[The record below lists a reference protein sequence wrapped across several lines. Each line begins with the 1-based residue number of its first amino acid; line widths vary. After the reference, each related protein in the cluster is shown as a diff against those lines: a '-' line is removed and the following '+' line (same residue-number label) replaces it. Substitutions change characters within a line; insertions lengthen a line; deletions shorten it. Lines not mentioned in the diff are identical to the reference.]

1 MAKFIHKDRQQ
12 KGYILLLLFVS
23 PILALFNIL
32 KLKNNRDITF
42 FGTLFFGMIGSLYI
56 YSDGNDGFKH
66 RFLVEQNYIGM
77 SFNEFLSQ
85 SYDILT
91 FNAGEGTAD
100 FYLHILSFIAGSIFN
115 IPELLH
121 VLAGLVLGYFYTKS
135 VLLIIGDNLQ
145 QKKNYILMG
154 LIVLLLLIKSIS
166 ALNSIRM
173 WTGMWVLF
181 YGTYGWAKT
190 KNIKYFIAILF
201 STVVHF
207 SYVVIIIPVAISYLI
222 RERKRLLVLIY
233 IISFFTS
240 FGFSYFESFVPK
252 SELFE
257 SKQEQYAIDSEEKAE
272 RFEKRYEDAK
282 VINSNKSFYKASGQD
297 NYVNYSIVGLTI
309 LMLFFYLKKE
319 SDKNFMFLIS
329 IGVGLYTFS
338 NIVAFSPS
346 LQNRTKVI
354 AATFLLA
361 AAIQLYYTLYRYRLS
376 INARKRF
383 DFGLICFLLSST
395 TMVLYQISFILQ
407 GFSFFLLMFPELSW
421 LLGDNDFSL
430 RKALD
435 FLK

>member
-121 VLAGLVLGYFYTKS
+121 VLAGLILGYFYTKS
-135 VLLIIGDNLQ
+135 VLLIIEDNVQ

-190 KNIKYFIAILF
+190 KNIKYFTAILF

-257 SKQEQYAIDSEEKAE
+257 AKQEQYAIDSEEKAE

-282 VINSNKSFYKASGQD
+282 VINSNKSFYSASGQE

-319 SDKNFMFLIS
+319 SDKNFIFLIS
-329 IGVGLYTFS
+329 VGAGLYAFS
-338 NIVAFSPS
+338 NVVAFSPS
-346 LQNRTKVI
+346 LQGRTKVI

>member
-1 MAKFIHKDRQQ
+1 MANIIQKHKEHN
-12 KGYILLLLFVS
+12 GYLFLLLFLS
-23 PILALFNIL
+23 PFLSLFKIL
-32 KLKNNRDITF
+32 KLKNNKDITF

-56 YSDGNDGFKH
+56 YSNGNDGFTH
-66 RFLVEQNYIGM
+66 RSLVERNYSGM
-77 SFNEFLSQ
+77 SISEFLSQ

-121 VLAGLVLGYFYTKS
+121 VLAGLILGYFYTKS
-135 VLLIIGDNLQ
+135 VLLIIGDNVQ

-257 SKQEQYAIDSEEKAE
+257 AKQEQYAIDSEEKAE

-282 VINSNKSFYKASGQD
+282 VINSNKSFYSASGQE

>member
-121 VLAGLVLGYFYTKS
+121 VLAGLILGYFYTKS
-135 VLLIIGDNLQ
+135 VLLIIEDNVQ

-154 LIVLLLLIKSIS
+154 LIVLLLLIKSIT

-190 KNIKYFIAILF
+190 KNIKYFTAILF

-257 SKQEQYAIDSEEKAE
+257 AKQEQYAIDSEEKAE

>member
-1 MAKFIHKDRQQ
+1 
-12 KGYILLLLFVS
+12 
-23 PILALFNIL
+23 
-32 KLKNNRDITF
+32 
-42 FGTLFFGMIGSLYI
+42 
-56 YSDGNDGFKH
+56 
-66 RFLVEQNYIGM
+66 
-77 SFNEFLSQ
+77 
-85 SYDILT
+85 
-91 FNAGEGTAD
+91 
-100 FYLHILSFIAGSIFN
+100 
-115 IPELLH
+115 
-121 VLAGLVLGYFYTKS
+121 
-135 VLLIIGDNLQ
+135 
-145 QKKNYILMG
+145 
-154 LIVLLLLIKSIS
+154 
-166 ALNSIRM
+166 
-173 WTGMWVLF
+173 
-181 YGTYGWAKT
+181 
-190 KNIKYFIAILF
+190 
-201 STVVHF
+201 
-207 SYVVIIIPVAISYLI
+207 
-222 RERKRLLVLIY
+222 LVLIY

-257 SKQEQYAIDSEEKAE
+257 AKQEQYAIDSEEKAE

-282 VINSNKSFYKASGQD
+282 VINSNKSFYSASGQD

>member
-85 SYDILT
+85 SYEILT
-91 FNAGEGTAD
+91 FNAGEGTTD

-121 VLAGLVLGYFYTKS
+121 VLAGLILGYFYTKS
-135 VLLIIGDNLQ
+135 VLLIIGDNVQ

-154 LIVLLLLIKSIS
+154 LIVLLLLIKSIT

-201 STVVHF
+201 SMIVHF

-282 VINSNKSFYKASGQD
+282 VINSNKSFYSASGQE

-319 SDKNFMFLIS
+319 SDKNFIFLIS
-329 IGVGLYTFS
+329 VGAGLYAFS
-338 NIVAFSPS
+338 NVVAFSPS
-346 LQNRTKVI
+346 LQGRTKVI

-376 INARKRF
+376 VNARKRF
-383 DFGLICFLLSST
+383 DFGLICFLLSSI

>member
-121 VLAGLVLGYFYTKS
+121 VLAGLILGYFYTKS
-135 VLLIIGDNLQ
+135 VLLIIEDNVQ

-257 SKQEQYAIDSEEKAE
+257 AKQEQYAIDSEEKAE

-282 VINSNKSFYKASGQD
+282 VINSNKSFYSASGQE

>member
-23 PILALFNIL
+23 PILALFKIL
-32 KLKNNRDITF
+32 KLKNNKDITF

-121 VLAGLVLGYFYTKS
+121 VLAGLILGYFYTKS
-135 VLLIIGDNLQ
+135 VLLIIGDNVQ

-282 VINSNKSFYKASGQD
+282 VINSNKSFYSASGQD

-329 IGVGLYTFS
+329 IGVGLYAFS
-338 NIVAFSPS
+338 NMVAFSPS
-346 LQNRTKVI
+346 LENRTKVI
-354 AATFLLA
+354 GSTFLLA
-361 AAIQLYYTLYRYRLS
+361 AAIQLYYTLYKYRLS
-376 INARKRF
+376 VNAKKRF
-383 DFGLICFLLSST
+383 DFGIICFLLSST
-395 TMVLYQISFILQ
+395 AMVLYQISFILQ

-430 RKALD
+430 REALD

>member
-121 VLAGLVLGYFYTKS
+121 VLAGLILGYFYTKS
-135 VLLIIGDNLQ
+135 VLLIIGDNVQ

-154 LIVLLLLIKSIS
+154 LIVLLLLIKSIT

-190 KNIKYFIAILF
+190 KNIKYFTAILF

-282 VINSNKSFYKASGQD
+282 VINSNKSFYSASGQE

-376 INARKRF
+376 VNAKKRF
-383 DFGLICFLLSST
+383 DFGIICFLLSST
-395 TMVLYQISFILQ
+395 AMVLYQISFILQ

>member
-1 MAKFIHKDRQQ
+1 
-12 KGYILLLLFVS
+12 
-23 PILALFNIL
+23 
-32 KLKNNRDITF
+32 
-42 FGTLFFGMIGSLYI
+42 
-56 YSDGNDGFKH
+56 
-66 RFLVEQNYIGM
+66 M
-77 SFNEFLSQ
+77 SISEFLSQ

-91 FNAGEGTAD
+91 FNAGEGTTD
-100 FYLHILSFIAGSIFN
+100 FYLHILSFIAGSVFN

-135 VLLIIGDNLQ
+135 VLLIIEDNLQ

-201 STVVHF
+201 SMIVHF

-257 SKQEQYAIDSEEKAE
+257 TKQEQYAIDSEEKAE

-282 VINSNKSFYKASGQD
+282 VVNSNKSFYKASGQE

-329 IGVGLYTFS
+329 VGAGLYAFS
-338 NIVAFSPS
+338 NVVAFSPS
-346 LQNRTKVI
+346 LQGRTKVI
-354 AATFLLA
+354 ASTFLLA

-383 DFGLICFLLSST
+383 DFGLICFLLSSI

>member
-121 VLAGLVLGYFYTKS
+121 VLAGLILGYFYTKS
-135 VLLIIGDNLQ
+135 VLLIIEDNVQ

-190 KNIKYFIAILF
+190 KNIKYFTAILF

-257 SKQEQYAIDSEEKAE
+257 AKQEQYAIDSEEKAE

>member
-56 YSDGNDGFKH
+56 YKEGNDGFTH
-66 RFLVEQNYIGM
+66 RTLLEQDYGDM
-77 SFNEFLSQ
+77 SLSEFLSQ
-85 SYDILT
+85 SYDIFT
-91 FNAGEGTAD
+91 FNSGEGTTD
-100 FYLHILSFIAGSIFN
+100 FYLHLLSYISGSVFHV
-115 IPELLH
+115 PELLH
-121 VLAGLVLGYFYTKS
+121 VFAGLVLGYFFTKS

-145 QKKNYILMG
+145 KKKGYILMG
-154 LIVLLLLIKSIS
+154 LIFLLLLIKSIS

-190 KNIKYFIAILF
+190 KNIKYFTAILF

-319 SDKNFMFLIS
+319 SDKNFIFLIS
-329 IGVGLYTFS
+329 VGAGLYAFS
-338 NIVAFSPS
+338 NMVAFSPS

-376 INARKRF
+376 VNAKKRF

-430 RKALD
+430 REALD

>member
-121 VLAGLVLGYFYTKS
+121 VLAGLILGYFYTKS
-135 VLLIIGDNLQ
+135 VLLIIGDNVQ

-154 LIVLLLLIKSIS
+154 LIVLLLLIKSIT

-190 KNIKYFIAILF
+190 KNIKYFTAILF

-257 SKQEQYAIDSEEKAE
+257 AKQEQYAIDSEEKAE

-282 VINSNKSFYKASGQD
+282 VINSNKSFYSASGQE

-376 INARKRF
+376 VNAKKRF
-383 DFGLICFLLSST
+383 DFGIICFLLSST
-395 TMVLYQISFILQ
+395 AMVLYQISFILQ

>member
-121 VLAGLVLGYFYTKS
+121 VLAGLILGYFYTKS
-135 VLLIIGDNLQ
+135 VLLIIGDNVQ

-154 LIVLLLLIKSIS
+154 LIVLLLLIKSIT

-190 KNIKYFIAILF
+190 KNIKYFTAILF

-257 SKQEQYAIDSEEKAE
+257 AKQEQYAIDSEEKAE

-282 VINSNKSFYKASGQD
+282 VINSNKSFYSASGQE